1 MSYVCRWCLF
11 VAAVAPRTDKITK
24 NSLNVFERGE
34 NLLQN
39 RYNKKTLHLDKKPII
54 RNRVGKL
61 EFTQVKK

>member
-11 VAAVAPRTDKITK
+11 VAAVAPQ

-61 EFTQVKK
+61 EFAQVKK